1 MKNPIILLDFD
12 GVLNHYKMLYRWVN
26 KTGDNDALDI
36 YSLRAL
42 QKIIDASGAD
52 VVISSAWRMSYTDEA
67 LKALL
72 LKRGLKNIN
81 IVGRTPRIFNSGRGH
96 EISMWL
102 HENVIDDAQGAYLI
116 LDDDTDV
123 GYFPELKKH
132 WVQTYYHEDGLR
144 NRHVARALEILGVK
158 K

>member
-1 MKNPIILLDFD
+1 MKNPLIFLDVD
-12 GVLNHYKMLYRWVN
+12 GVLNHREMLIRWVK

-52 VVISSAWRMSYTDEA
+52 VVISSTWRMFYTDDA

-72 LKRGLKNIN
+72 LERGLKNIN
-81 IVGRTPRIFNSGRGH
+81 IIGQTPEAFYSRRG
-96 EISMWL
+96 EDILRWL
-102 HENVIDDAQGAYLI
+102 QENNVDEAQGTYLI